1 MPTTSRGAPFRRA
14 DLIAISKP
22 PAGKGCPAETSF
34 SGGVAKD
41 SPRRGRPQ
49 VFTPVPANQVDAAP
63 DGYAVAISLALPS
76 NRLWL
81 FSVGRGRGGEPVV
94 GRGKPLKLPFSY
106 AVPPGA
112 TQPRLSQRIDTSDAR
127 PTQAVLARN
136 PRRGGRLSLWTQQT
150 VANGG
155 VSAVRWYEIDPV
167 GAPRLADNGLIA
179 APGVFLFDAAISPDR
194 RVDGGRRAF
203 GDSFVVGYNASSAKA
218 GIAPRVAMASSR
230 RGGPLGF
237 TLVREAA
244 GPYRDHTCQD
254 AGKPCRWGDYSGAT
268 PDPRPAP
275 GPAGVVWLTAQ
286 YSGRDRDPPADAN
299 WTTWIWAARP

>member
-1 MPTTSRGAPFRRA
+1 MPLPIRYGKEFPDFPKLGDSGAYGLIGVNVYADNFVGPFRRT

-22 PAGKGCPAETSF
+22 PAGKDCPAETSF

-41 SPRRGRPQ
+41 LRDADGRQ

-94 GRGKPLKLPFSY
+94 GRGEPLKLPFSY

-136 PRRGGRLSLWTQQT
+136 PRRGGRPSLWTQQT

-167 GAPRLADNGLIA
+167 GAPRLADDGLIA

-194 RVDGGRRAF
+194 RVDGGTRAF
-203 GDSFVVGYNASSAKA
+203 GDSFVVGYNASSARA
-218 GIAPRVAMASSR
+218 GIAPRVMMASSR
-230 RGGPLGF
+230 R
-237 TLVREAA
+237 A
-244 GPYRDHTCQD
+244 GRS
-254 AGKPCRWGDYSGAT
+254 ASRS
-268 PDPRPAP
+268 
-275 GPAGVVWLTAQ
+275 
-286 YSGRDRDPPADAN
+286 
-299 WTTWIWAARP
+299 